1 MSWIITGKE
10 AGSLGLLDQY
20 GGAAAAYSLR
30 NLSVYNTDPVVR
42 VRRSSDNTEQDFTA
56 TQVTDGT
63 LTTFCGAGDGFVR
76 TWYDQSANSNQA
88 TQSTVSLQPRI
99 VNSGVLETV
108 NGEPA
113 IYTNLN
119 TTTNFGLVANINGFQ
134 SLPNLSVFAQITPV
148 NASTADQFD
157 NFGVFTF
164 GDPTTSNALMIADA
178 TGLLSGE
185 TIVIYFNN
193 GTSRRLGSSTYARA
207 SNTQSL
213 FSSFHLATG
222 TGLYVNG
229 GQISLNLTLGMT
241 TSTPAAPKNTGYVSD
256 NLVLLA
262 PNSNSGRPTRMQEF
276 IFYPSDQS
284 TNRAAIEA
292 NINAHY
298 SIF

>member
-30 NLSVYNTDPVVR
+30 NLSVYYTDPVVR

-63 LTTFCGAGDGFVR
+63 LTTFCGAGNGFVR
-76 TWYDQSANSNQA
+76 TWYDQSGNSNQA

-99 VNSGVLETV
+99 VNSGTLETV

-113 IYTNLN
+113 IYTNL
-119 TTTNFGLVANINGFQ
+119 TADDSFGLTADIDGFQ
-134 SLPNLSVFAQITPV
+134 SLSNLSVFAQITPI
-148 NASTADQFD
+148 NAASSDQF
-157 NFGVFTF
+157 NNLGIFQF
-164 GDPTTSNALMIADA
+164 GDPTIPNALMIADA

-185 TIVIYFNN
+185 TVVIYLNN
-193 GTSRRLGSSTYARA
+193 STSRRLGSSTYARA

-256 NLVLLA
+256 NLVQLV
-262 PNSNSGRPTRMQEF
+262 PNSGDGRPTRMQEF

-284 TNRAAIEA
+284 TNRTAIEA